1 MIYSQQKIIS
11 RFFIANKLLIIGTF
25 LSILVSNVLRV
36 IIPLSIGWFYE
47 IAFHEHG
54 PKSRLL
60 QLIPLQ
66 ISSLRLF
73 FIVLGCLILVKTI
86 VSFAEKFLS
95 GVTGE
100 SFSRDLREL
109 TFRQQMHQSLPVNRI
124 RPAGK
129 YLLRYSG
136 DLMAIQRFISKG
148 VLAFVGDLIFL
159 ICTFAI
165 LFHFHSTMG
174 FIIIAWYAIGAM
186 LIYLISI
193 RLRKAATERRDQR
206 SINLGFI
213 SSRMHAFYT
222 IKSFN
227 RENPE
232 EKSFTN
238 RSEKL
243 YKTGVKYLSLNA
255 GVHALV
261 PFVFFSALAT
271 VLYYSISLR
280 ETKPYG
286 ITKGDMLSF
295 ILLLLYMQGVL
306 TRLLKVNVIWQMGS
320 ISFTKLL
327 TLLQFPTEER
337 NRDQVTTE
345 INGKIEFKNVCFSYG
360 ESNQLIQHAS
370 FVILANSITL
380 VKGKSGSGKSTLFK
394 LIQKIYEPTSGE
406 ILMDNIPYTQFSPFA
421 LRKEITIVSEEA
433 KLLGKT
439 IMKAIS
445 YSDTPEKRIKAR
457 EILQK
462 LRFRLAKKDNMDL
475 LDFSLEDGAQNLS
488 SGEKL
493 TLQFARA
500 LLTRKKIILLDD
512 CFKNIDDTIKNELI
526 EILNKLKNK
535 RTILLISNEVPEGLL
550 VDQIIKL

>member
-337 NRDQVTTE
+337 NRDQVSTE